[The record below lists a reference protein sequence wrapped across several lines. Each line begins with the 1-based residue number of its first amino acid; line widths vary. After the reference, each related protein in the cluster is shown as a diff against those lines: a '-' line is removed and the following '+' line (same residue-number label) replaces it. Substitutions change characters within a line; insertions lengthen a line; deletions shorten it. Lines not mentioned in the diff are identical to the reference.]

1 MFDTASGF
9 VPARI
14 TQAASMRAFWRKL
27 TPDRVCFGSGFG
39 SDRDRRVAALPL
51 ASHTRSQLLL
61 LCRSYGVH
69 QLQSGEFE

>member
-1 MFDTASGF
+1 MSDTASSF
-9 VPARI
+9 VPSRF
-14 TQAASMRAFWRKL
+14 THAAPERAFWRKL
-27 TPDRVCFGSGFG
+27 TPDRVCFASGFD